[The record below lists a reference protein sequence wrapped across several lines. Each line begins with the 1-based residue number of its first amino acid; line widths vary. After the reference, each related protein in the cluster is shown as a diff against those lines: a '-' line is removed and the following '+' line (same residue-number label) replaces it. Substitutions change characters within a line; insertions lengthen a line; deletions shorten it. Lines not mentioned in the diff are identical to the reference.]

1 MMLKVKNNLQND
13 VQTGI
18 LYVVFFSFYK
28 VRGMSEKNPVTDKL
42 VTMIDDR

>member
-1 MMLKVKNNLQND
+1 MMLKVKSNLQDN

-18 LYVVFFSFYK
+18 LFVVFFSFYK

-42 VTMIDDR
+42 VTMMDGR

>member
-1 MMLKVKNNLQND
+1 MTDDKTESRN
-13 VQTGI
+13 GR